1 MSVSEIAIIVT
12 QFLLSLSLLIILHE
26 WGHYFPA
33 KKFKTKVEKFYLFF
47 DAWGKKLFSYTYKGT
62 EYGIGWLPLG
72 GYVKIAGMIDE
83 SMDKEQ
89 MKEAPKPWEFRSKP
103 AWQRLIIMLGGVTVN
118 FILAWLILV
127 FVSFTYGDIYLPNE
141 NINDGLDVD
150 EFVQEKVGLMPG
162 DKVLSIDGYEPKTYS
177 EIQQNLLFGEKVT
190 VERNGTP
197 VTLTVPEGFL
207 GDLVDQDAKSLLRLK
222 IPLVVGEI
230 DPSSLNAKSG
240 LEKNDVVVKINNTNT
255 KFFKDAQQALLN
267 NKAQTV
273 QITVLRAGE
282 EQTVTAQVNNEGMLE
297 IGLSGISLADME
309 KLGYY
314 TLARKEY
321 SFIESF
327 AVGSEKFV
335 GKFDMMI
342 KNIKAIGNPKT
353 GAYKGVGSFISIAK
367 IFPKTWDWE
376 GFWNITAF
384 LSIMLGVLNLLP
396 IPALDGGHAL
406 FVIYEMIFKKK
417 PSEKFLER
425 AQLVGFILLM
435 SLFVYAFGNDIYRHF
450 LK

>member
-47 DAWGKKLFSYTYKGT
+47 DAWGKKLFSFKYKGT

-103 AWQRLIIMLGGVTVN
+103 AWQRLVIMLGGVTVN

-127 FVSFTYGDIYLPNE
+127 FVSFKYGDVYLPNE
-141 NINDGLDVD
+141 NIKDGLDVD

-162 DKVLSIDGYEPKTYS
+162 DKVISIDGYEPKTYS
-177 EIQQNLLFGEKVT
+177 EIQQNLLFGEEVI
-190 VERNGTP
+190 VDRNGKR
-197 VTLTVPEGFL
+197 VNLTVPEGFL

-222 IPLVVGEI
+222 IPLVVGDIEKT
-230 DPSSLNAKSG
+230 SLNASSG
-240 LEKNDVVVKINNTNT
+240 LEKNDVVVKINDKPT
-255 KFFKDAQQALLN
+255 KFFKDAQTVLLN
-267 NKAQTV
+267 NKSKTIL
-273 QITVLRAGE
+273 ITVLRDGKTE
-282 EQTVTAQVNNEGMLE
+282 NITAKVNKEGMLE
-297 IGLSGISLADME
+297 IGLSGITLADME

-314 TLARKEY
+314 DLARKEY
-321 SFIESF
+321 SFGESLTI
-327 AVGSEKFV
+327 GSQKFV

-367 IFPKTWDWE
+367 IFPKAWDWE

-450 LK
+450 IK